1 MFLNKIKIMSS
12 EKESKE
18 KVDTKLKAYN
28 LIHDPTLL
36 LDLIY
41 SKYGDI
47 EEDFNL
53 LYINQLVYDKSS
65 HFNIYYKEY
74 LFYND
79 PEEYLKRFYKRN
91 ETKSRI
97 PKLSD
102 YYKNYHL
109 FFCRPNFKDL
119 VISDLME
126 NYGDDK
132 AEIFYKKNFESTND
146 DKDSEMKNSDS
157 MSSLDNITDN
167 KIIFTKKT
175 KKIIDKN
182 LDPNYGTLTLT
193 NNSNLTG
200 KNEDGLISAR
210 SKNDSFE
217 KIVHN
222 LIYYKKN
229 RKIYERDKNKKVY
242 QVKKNK
248 NRNTNININN
258 NKKINKNNNN
268 NSTNDS
274 NKVEQNKKK
283 INKNMIHNLDINNG
297 NNMTNTNKSNNNG
310 KNIRNKNSLFS
321 LLKSNNLINYA
332 KTDNN
337 ILNNNINKHHN
348 NFTVTINLSKPQ
360 NITTKS
366 QKNKTSISNSNNI
379 LFSSPKI
386 SKEHLTTKY
395 EEFHSNIKVKNA
407 PFSHK
412 RNKTEYFNP
421 NNLGSLTNN
430 NTQGNNNND
439 INNKKIKNN
448 NYISKIL
455 TKKVNSRNYQE
466 NLKNLNLNYR
476 PNTKFNHFFTI
487 SNNNLMNKQKING
500 GGVIKNK
507 TFEVDNVNNNDII
520 INQINNL
527 KDNLQIYK
535 KNKISHRPNNS
546 NSNNKY
552 INNKIVIK
560 KNYISG
566 SLGSKFNLVKSPGKL
581 NNNNGNSNNNI
592 NNKKYNGSKKLN
604 NEMNIKISSINN
616 FNKNAV
622 SSKYKISNHKKSQS
636 NVFSNFLE
644 TSSKNQI
651 YSPVTSTKQFNN
663 KLYDINKSEN
673 IVTKMRPKIENNKIN
688 NLNINFNNVIF
699 NAPLSNINDNINFN
713 NNFINNTNFNEN
725 YKLLTPTNNHN
736 NNFNNTFSNNNNN
749 FINSM
754 SNNNKLSKTNAN
766 LNAHFIKNNISNN
779 SNNNTKPFNNGL
791 SSEKVNY
798 ITNLKNFC
806 NFSRNKMSS
815 LDKYINNT
823 EDIYSLIKNTSDVN
837 PTKLINNTYTNLSK
851 EKNNNEIFKKK
862 KRELIIPKQNAKKIS
877 IKSANK
883 KDIQIKKPKKKIE
896 GRNKKFECDF
906 GNYGATQNIY
916 FSRNLGILGHLE
928 LIKNINE
935 SFKTRDDNKKNY
947 YNSTNYLCSSPNNTG
962 RISGIKPINVNR
974 NSNLINKKYLKAKPN
989 IKGK

>member
-1 MFLNKIKIMSS
+1 MSS
-12 EKESKE
+12 EIEE
-18 KVDTKLKAYN
+18 KVDTKMKAYN
-28 LIHDPTLL
+28 LIHDPTIL

-65 HFNIYYKEY
+65 HYNIYYKEY
-74 LFYND
+74 LFSND
-79 PEEYLKRFYKRN
+79 PEEYLKRFYKRT
-91 ETKSRI
+91 ETKTRI

-146 DKDSEMKNSDS
+146 DKDSENKNSDS

-182 LDPNYGTLTLT
+182 LDPNYGTLTLS

-200 KNEDGLISAR
+200 KNTDGLISAR

-229 RKIYERDKNKKVY
+229 KKIYEKNKNKKVY
-242 QVKKNK
+242 QIKKDK
-248 NRNTNININN
+248 NNNNMN

-268 NSTNDS
+268 STNET
-274 NKVEQNKKK
+274 NKAEQNKKK
-283 INKNMIHNLDINNG
+283 INKNMINNLDINNS
-297 NNMTNTNKSNNNG
+297 NNMSNSTKAANNIG

-321 LLKSNNLINYA
+321 LLKSNNLINYT
-332 KTDNN
+332 KTENN
-337 ILNNNINKHHN
+337 ILNTNINKMHN
-348 NFTVTINLSKPQ
+348 NFKVTINLSKPQ
-360 NITTKS
+360 NSTNKS
-366 QKNKTSISNSNNI
+366 QKNKTSISNSNNAI
-379 LFSSPKI
+379 FSSPKI
-386 SKEHLTTKY
+386 TKDHLTTKY
-395 EEFHSNIKVKNA
+395 EEFHSNIKIKNS

-412 RNKTEYFNP
+412 RNKTEYFNQ

-430 NTQGNNNND
+430 TQGNITND
-439 INNKKIKNN
+439 TNSKKIKN

-455 TKKVNSRNYQE
+455 TKKVNSRNYQD

-476 PNTKFNHFFTI
+476 PNAKFNHFFTI
-487 SNNNLMNKQKING
+487 SNNNLMNKQKMNNG
-500 GGVIKNK
+500 GGIIKNK
-507 TFEVDNVNNNDII
+507 TFEVDTNINHNDIL
-520 INQINNL
+520 INQITNL
-527 KDNLQIYK
+527 KENLKIYK
-535 KNKISHRPNNS
+535 KNKINHRPNNS

-552 INNKIVIK
+552 LNNKIVIK

-566 SLGSKFNLVKSPGKL
+566 AIGSKFNLVKSPKKL
-581 NNNNGNSNNNI
+581 NNINVNTNSNNNI
-592 NNKKYNGSKKLN
+592 NNKKYNGAKKFN
-604 NEMNIKISSINN
+604 NEMNIKISSLNN
-616 FNKNAV
+616 FNKNAINNN
-622 SSKYKISNHKKSQS
+622 KISNHKKSQS
-636 NVFSNFLE
+636 NVLSNFLE
-644 TSSKNQI
+644 SSTKNQI

-663 KLYDINKSEN
+663 KLYNINKSES
-673 IVTKMRPKIENNKIN
+673 IVSKMRPKIESNKIN

-699 NAPLSNINDNINFN
+699 NAPLSNINENINFN
-713 NNFINNTNFNEN
+713 NNFINSSNFNAN
-725 YKLLTPTNNHN
+725 YKLLTPTNNH

-749 FINSM
+749 FINSIT
-754 SNNNKLSKTNAN
+754 NNNKMSKTNTN
-766 LNAHFIKNNISNN
+766 LNTHFNKNNISNN
-779 SNNNTKPFNNGL
+779 SNNNTKQFNTGL
-791 SSEKVNY
+791 CSEKTNY

-806 NFSRNKMSS
+806 NFSRNKISS

-823 EDIYSLIKNTSDVN
+823 EDIYSLIKNTSEVN
-837 PTKLINNTYTNLSK
+837 PTKLINSTY

-862 KRELIIPKQNAKKIS
+862 KRELIISKQNAKKIS
-877 IKSANK
+877 IKSSNK
-883 KDIQIKKPKKKIE
+883 KDNIQIKKPKKKIE
-896 GRNKKFECDF
+896 GRNKKFENEL
-906 GNYGATQNIY
+906 GNYGGTQNLY

-928 LIKNINE
+928 LIKNIND
-935 SFKTRDDNKKNY
+935 SFKTREDNKKNY
-947 YNSTNYLCSSPNNTG
+947 SSTNYLCSSPNNTG
-962 RISGIKPINVNR
+962 RINGVKPINVNR
-974 NSNLINKKYLKAKPN
+974 NSNLISKKYIKTKSK